1 MSKRKLLLADDSITI
16 QKVVN
21 LTFADEG
28 IDVTAVGDGNA
39 AMEKF
44 VESTPDIVMVDVNMP
59 GVDGYK
65 ICEIIKQDEETKHI
79 PVILLVGSFEPFDE
93 EEALRVGAD
102 DYLTKP
108 FQSIRQLVGKVTALL
123 DAADGKTI
131 SSENAA
137 DFAVN
142 TDSEAADDN
151 SNEEV
156 ISQPALTSAA
166 TLWGATDDTL
176 QTAQIG
182 SLPVDETLKFSS
194 DFSSEEIL
202 QTPDRPATNE
212 VETEQKERSET
223 LPSDAAELTEIHS
236 IDGVQPPDTKS
247 ADQSVYE
254 FAEESSLN
262 ENPNIDS
269 ENSGQKDSDEPEFS
283 GQIPAD
289 DLADESKKATSDNLS
304 NAETDESDLLEVP
317 FLEEDEFYD
326 FEDETIEEV
335 KLTSDETEE
344 EAAAESGETDISDTE
359 NSYAVGA
366 IQPEPG
372 VYAHSSE
379 TEDGMIPPEVSQSEN
394 LQSDYSQTENSQS
407 DSLQTDN
414 AQPEYLQPIDVS
426 PEFIDAIASKVAE
439 KLSDTLVREIAREVA
454 ARTAD
459 LIIQKMMQDK

>member
-1 MSKRKLLLADDSITI
+1 MSKRKLLLADDSVTI

-44 VESTPDIVMVDVNMP
+44 VESTPDLVMVDVNMP

-137 DFAVN
+137 AFAVN
-142 TDSEAADDN
+142 TDSEATSDN

-156 ISQPALTSAA
+156 ISHPALTSAA
-166 TLWGATDDTL
+166 TLWGATDDAL
-176 QTAQIG
+176 QAAQIG

-202 QTPDRPATNE
+202 QTPDQPATNE
-212 VETEQKERSET
+212 VETEQKEWSKT
-223 LPSDAAELTEIHS
+223 PSSDAAELTEIHS

-254 FAEESSLN
+254 FAEEPSLN
-262 ENPNIDS
+262 ENLNIDS
-269 ENSGQKDSDEPEFS
+269 ESSGQKDSDEPKSS

-289 DLADESKKATSDNLS
+289 DSADESKKVTSDNSS

-335 KLTSDETEE
+335 KLTSDETAD
-344 EAAAESGETDISDTE
+344 AATESGETDISDIE
-359 NSYAVGA
+359 NSYAVSA

-372 VYAHSSE
+372 VYAQSSE
-379 TEDGMIPPEVSQSEN
+379 TENGTILPEVSQSEN

-407 DSLQTDN
+407 DYLQPGN
-414 AQPEYLQPIDVS
+414 AQPEYSQPIDAS